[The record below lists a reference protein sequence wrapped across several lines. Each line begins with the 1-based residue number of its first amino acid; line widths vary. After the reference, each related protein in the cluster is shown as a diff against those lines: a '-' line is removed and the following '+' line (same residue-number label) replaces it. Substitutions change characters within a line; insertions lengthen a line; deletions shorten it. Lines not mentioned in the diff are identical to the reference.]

1 MQKPG
6 LPQVKWGRGPQPDTP
21 TVFLLPFLEV
31 ETLRVTEENLKTTD
45 LVQCPHLTDEK
56 AEAHRG
62 YSELAMIM

>member
-6 LPQVKWGRGPQPDTP
+6 LPQVKWVRGPQPDPSTI
-21 TVFLLPFLEV
+21 FLLPFLEV
-31 ETLRVTEENLKTTD
+31 ETPRVTEENLKTIE

-62 YSELAMIM
+62 YSALAMIM